1 MLSSSLNYF
10 SDFCYLDIEYCLFYF
25 ALYISFYQVKKLWPK
40 VLPRWAQLRREV
52 NSAIYKLCS
61 HCNKELTIKKY
72 REHKNFFFQEETQTW
87 IKELD
92 ESDDGSG
99 TSEMTSLDDFEV
111 DTIQLEA
118 LSHFQN
124 AIAQL
129 VRGLVLR
136 ILVLKILLTVTMKMN
151 QLMPKVVY
159 D

>member
-1 MLSSSLNYF
+1 M
-10 SDFCYLDIEYCLFYF
+10 
-25 ALYISFYQVKKLWPK
+25 
-40 VLPRWAQLRREV
+40 
-52 NSAIYKLCS
+52 
-61 HCNKELTIKKY
+61 TIKKY

-111 DTIQLEA
+111 DLDSARGIISFPECNSPVSESTI
-118 LSHFQN
+118 
-124 AIAQL
+124 
-129 VRGLVLR
+129 VLR
-136 ILVLKILLTVTMKMN
+136 IIVLKILLTVTMKMN